1 MHHSIELFD
10 IHVKLG
16 DTHVLSGVS
25 VEAKPCEFVSLVGAN
40 GTGKT
45 TLLKV
50 ANGLIRPFK
59 GMVKMLGHELWP
71 AANGNGNGNG
81 VRKEVGFVPQR
92 SVSNHFPMRVDEAVL
107 MGRYGKIGLMRKP
120 SQQDWDRTR
129 EALEIVGMTGF
140 ANKLIHELSGGEQQK
155 VALARALA
163 QEPSILLLDEPTTYL
178 DADSQ
183 AEIMETIYAMHQ
195 QRGLTT
201 LLVTHDPHWVEQYS
215 NKVYLLKD
223 GKSDL
228 VKQKA

>member
-1 MHHSIELFD
+1 MHHSIDLVD
-10 IHVKLG
+10 IHVTLG
-16 DTHVLSGVS
+16 DVHVLSGVS
-25 VEAKPCEFVSLVGAN
+25 VEAKPYEFVSLVGAN

-50 ANGLIRPFK
+50 ANGMIRPFK

-71 AANGNGNGNG
+71 AGNANG

-92 SVSNHFPMRVDEAVL
+92 SVSNRFPMRVDEAVL
-107 MGRYGKIGLMRKP
+107 MGRYGKIGLMHKP
-120 SQQDWDRTR
+120 SRQDWDRTR
-129 EALEIVGMTGF
+129 EALEIVGMTPF
-140 ANKLIHELSGGEQQK
+140 ADKLIHELSGGEQQK

-183 AEIMETIYAMHQ
+183 SEIMETIYAMHQ

-215 NKVYLLKD
+215 DKVYLLKD
-223 GKSDL
+223 GKSHL
-228 VKQKA
+228 IRQKA

>member
-16 DTHVLSGVS
+16 ETSVLSGVS
-25 VEAKPCEFVSLVGAN
+25 VEAKPYEFVSLVGSN

-50 ANGLIRPFK
+50 ANGMIRPFR
-59 GMVKMLGHELWP
+59 GIVKMLGHELWP
-71 AANGNGNGNG
+71 SGNGNGNG
-81 VRKEVGFVPQR
+81 ARKEIGFVPQR
-92 SVSNHFPMRVDEAVL
+92 SVSRRFPIRVDEAVL
-107 MGRYGKIGLMRKP
+107 MGRYGKIGLMHKP
-120 SQQDWDRTR
+120 SQIDMDRTR
-129 EALEIVGMTGF
+129 EALEIVGMTRF
-140 ANKLIHELSGGEQQK
+140 AGKLIHELSGGEQQK

-183 AEIMETIYAMHQ
+183 SEIMATIHTMHQ

-201 LLVTHDPHWVEQYS
+201 LLVTHDPHWIEQYS
-215 NKVYLLKD
+215 DKVYLLKD
-223 GKSDL
+223 GRSQL
-228 VKQKA
+228 IRQKA